1 MVKGSGY
8 LVHVRLPKLPLS
20 PWQCNHDCS
29 TPCCPFFSQNF
40 PRQGGIGQKQ
50 FLEAIS
56 LEGKPQNTFLGVAGG
71 TRTCG
76 LSGHSQIYLSVGHTA
91 TPLLMFVAAVCQVDV
106 IGVHVQD
113 IIHPQD
119 CSEVSAIFQT
129 QGHDTDHGMYCS
141 LYVYNF
147 L

>member
-1 MVKGSGY
+1 MQSW
-8 LVHVRLPKLPLS
+8 LLHTLLS
-20 PWQCNHDCS
+20 
-29 TPCCPFFSQNF
+29 FFSHNF
-40 PRQGGIGQKQ
+40 PRQDGTGQKQ
-50 FLEAIS
+50 FFEAIS
-56 LEGKPQNTFLGVAGG
+56 LEGKTQNTFHGVAGR

-76 LSGHSQIYLSVGHTA
+76 LSGHSQIFLSVGHTA

-119 CSEVSAIFQT
+119 CSEMSAIFQT

-147 L
+147 V